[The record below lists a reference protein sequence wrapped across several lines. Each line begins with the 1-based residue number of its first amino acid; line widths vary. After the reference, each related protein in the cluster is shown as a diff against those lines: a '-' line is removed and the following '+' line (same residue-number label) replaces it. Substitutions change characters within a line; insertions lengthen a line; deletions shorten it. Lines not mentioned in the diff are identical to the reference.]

1 MTGQDIP
8 CVHLGGKFV
17 ALDAESEACQSVSR
31 KKQAEK
37 ILATVVMGMNLVN
50 TAAPLTALAAAEQ
63 KMSVVPQP
71 VRSEAEPLDYAVL
84 PQLADVVDKLV
95 FAKAY
100 ARIYDGNASVA
111 VMHDGDTQNNYSGQN
126 AIVSTMSGG
135 HQEIGGTGTVSTM
148 LGGSQSVKA
157 GGTGTV
163 SAMISGRQNI
173 EDNGTIGI
181 VITMS
186 DDGQQTI
193 NFGGTGT
200 VSTMNGGVQVLD
212 RGGTGTVDVM
222 NSGVQGIDKGT
233 GTVNTMNNGSQIVRA
248 GGNGIVGTMEGG
260 SQTISSGGNGTV
272 VTMTSGWQNI
282 DYGGTGT
289 INTMSGGQQTV
300 KSGGAGTISTMSSGM
315 QEISSGG
322 TGTVVTMTSG
332 EQNIYSGGSGTV
344 VTMNSGGQYITSGT
358 GTVSTMSGGYQDI
371 SSGTGTISTM
381 SDGEQN
387 IYSGG
392 AGTISTM
399 SGGLQGIISGGAGT
413 VSTMNGG
420 LQLVENGGSGIV
432 STLSGGTQ
440 MIVDQGSGTIGTM
453 SGGLQEI
460 SSGGMGTVSTLNG
473 GSQMISSGG
482 TGTVDIMS
490 GGMQEI
496 VSGTG
501 MISTMN
507 SGLQNIRAGGTGTV
521 STLSGGS
528 QSIDSGGTGT
538 VSIMLDG
545 PQNYQI
551 ISSGGTGTVDI
562 MSGGMQDISS
572 GGTGT
577 VNTMSGGGQRISS
590 GIGTVST
597 MSGGVQLI
605 ESGAAGTISAM
616 NGGVQYVQNGGTA
629 LDTVI
634 AGGTQLVS
642 VGAVISGATLSAG
655 VQQVY
660 DGANLNN
667 ITFAG
672 GTQAVMSGA
681 AVSGMQVANGV
692 QSIVSGG
699 SAADTVVSAGGSL
712 QLSSGGIVSDLTLT
726 SGSLELEN
734 IDGGSFT
741 VSGTLTA
748 NNATVDMTDSS
759 IKRGVPSA
767 AYETLTID
775 KLSGSGTTFVMDT
788 DLSGETNSDKITIT
802 DADTNATH
810 YVQIKD
816 LSKLNGIEVTGAH
829 QQLLITDNSGKL
841 TFEGKEFNA
850 GGLWDIDP
858 TLAKQ
863 GNDWYL
869 TKIAKT
875 ANNDTRVLLDA
886 ADNSY
891 ALWRNTNDSLRSR
904 LGALA
909 SGSEQSDGIWARTQ
923 AGRFSGDNYEGRYNL
938 YQLGFD
944 QAADAKSVYG
954 AAVDY
959 GDGTG
964 SYDNGSGKDK
974 LKSFSLYGVWTGD
987 NGAYTNVT
995 ARYGMV
1001 STDLESYGDYPDK
1014 AEYKQHAYSVSVEY
1028 GKRFELE
1035 KGFFIE
1041 PNAQFS
1047 LGRLGSIDYTTDRG
1061 ANGYIEGMNSAIG
1074 RIGFVMGQKIRNDSD
1089 IYLKA
1094 DLLHEFAGER
1104 NLQLTSDAGGT
1115 NDILTK
1121 HNDYGDT
1128 WFELGLGA
1136 NIKVSKAAS
1145 IYGEIE
1151 RGFGGDINKKWSVN
1165 GGVRFTF

>member
-1 MTGQDIP
+1 MKKHGMN
-8 CVHLGGKFV
+8 
-17 ALDAESEACQSVSR
+17 

-37 ILATVVMGMNLVN
+37 ILATAVMGMNLVN
-50 TAAPLTALAAAEQ
+50 TVAPLAALAAAEQ
-63 KMSVVPQP
+63 KLSVFPQP
-71 VRSEAEPLDYAVL
+71 VRSEAEPLDYAIL
-84 PQLADVVDKLV
+84 PQLADVVDNLV

-100 ARIYDGNASVA
+100 ARMYDGNASVA
-111 VMHDGDTQNNYSGQN
+111 VMYDDDTQNNYPGQN
-126 AIVSTMSGG
+126 AIVSTMLGG
-135 HQEIGGTGTVSTM
+135 NQEVGGTGTVSTM
-148 LGGSQSVKA
+148 SGGSQSVQA

-163 SAMISGRQNI
+163 STMISGRQNI
-173 EDNGTIGI
+173 EDNGTIGT

-186 DDGQQTI
+186 DGGRQFI
-193 NFGGTGT
+193 NFYGTGT
-200 VSTMNGGVQVLD
+200 VSTMNGGWQVID

-222 NSGVQGIDKGT
+222 NSGVQAVNKGT
-233 GTVNTMNNGSQIVRA
+233 GTVNTMNNGSQIVSA
-248 GGNGIVGTMEGG
+248 GGTGTISTMEGG
-260 SQTISSGGNGTV
+260 SQTIYSGGSGTV
-272 VTMTSGWQNI
+272 VTMNSGWQNI

-289 INTMSGGQQTV
+289 VSTMNSGQQTV
-300 KSGGAGTISTMSSGM
+300 KSGGAGTIDVMHDGL

-322 TGTVVTMTSG
+322 TGAVSIMNDG

-381 SDGEQN
+381 S
-387 IYSGG
+387 
-392 AGTISTM
+392 
-399 SGGLQGIISGGAGT
+399 GGLQGIAGGGAGT
-413 VSTMNGG
+413 VSTMSGG
-420 LQLVENGGSGIV
+420 AQLVEIGGSGIV

-440 MIVDQGSGTIGTM
+440 IIVEQGSGTIGTM
-453 SGGLQEI
+453 SGG
-460 SSGGMGTVSTLNG
+460 T
-473 GSQMISSGG
+473 QMISSGG
-482 TGTVDIMS
+482 TGTV
-490 GGMQEI
+490 
-496 VSGTG
+496 V
-501 MISTMN
+501 TMTR
-507 SGLQNIRAGGTGTV
+507 GEQNIYSDGTGTV
-521 STLSGGS
+521 STMSGGS
-528 QSIDSGGTGT
+528 Q
-538 VSIMLDG
+538 
-545 PQNYQI
+545 N
-551 ISSGGTGTVDI
+551 ISSGGTGTVSTV
-562 MSGGMQDISS
+562 SGGLQFIEN
-572 GGTGT
+572 GG
-577 VNTMSGGGQRISS
+577 
-590 GIGTVST
+590 
-597 MSGGVQLI
+597 
-605 ESGAAGTISAM
+605 GTISSLL
-616 NGGVQYVQNGGTA
+616 GGTQALNSGGTA

-660 DGANLNN
+660 DGTNLNN

-692 QSIVSGG
+692 QSIASGG
-699 SAADTVVSAGGSL
+699 SAADTIVSADGSL
-712 QLSSGGIVSDLTLT
+712 QINSGGIVSDLTLT
-726 SGSLELEN
+726 SGTLELASS
-734 IDGGSFT
+734 DGGSFT

-748 NNATVDMTDSS
+748 NNAMINMTDSS
-759 IKRGVPSA
+759 VTRAGTP
-767 AYETLTID
+767 AYETLNID

-788 DLSGETNSDKITIT
+788 DLAGATNSDKITIT
-802 DADTNATH
+802 DADTGTH

-816 LSKLNGIEVTGAH
+816 LSKLNGVEVTGAH
-829 QQLLITDNSGKL
+829 QQLLITDASGKL

-850 GGLWDIDP
+850 GGLWDVDP
-858 TLAKQ
+858 TLAQ
-863 GNDWYL
+863 GDSLGLSANDWYL
-869 TKIAKT
+869 TKLEKT
-875 ANNDTRVLLDA
+875 VNNDTRVLLDA

-959 GDGTG
+959 GDGNG

-1028 GKRFELE
+1028 GKRITLD
-1035 KGFFIE
+1035 KNWFIE
-1041 PNAQFS
+1041 PQAQFT

-1074 RIGFVMGQKIRNDSD
+1074 RIGFVMGQKITGDSD

-1104 NLQLTSDAGGT
+1104 DLRLTSDAGGT
-1115 NDILTK
+1115 NDMLTK

-1136 NIKVSKAAS
+1136 NIKVSKTAS

>member
-1 MTGQDIP
+1 MKNHKNLSKQELMTRQDIP
-8 CVHLGGKFV
+8 CVQLGGKFV
-17 ALDAESEACQSVSR
+17 SLDSKTEARQSVSR
-31 KKQAEK
+31 KKQAEQL
-37 ILATVVMGMNLVN
+37 LATVVMGMNLVN
-50 TAAPLTALAAAEQ
+50 TAAPLAVLATAEQ
-63 KMSVVPQP
+63 KLSAVPQP

-84 PQLADVVDKLV
+84 PQLADVVDRAI
-95 FAKAY
+95 FARTEA
-100 ARIYDGNASVA
+100 ADYDGNASVTDM
-111 VMHDGDTQNNYSGQN
+111 VDGDSQTITAGQSGT
-126 AIVSTMSGG
+126 VSTMSGG
-135 HQEIGGTGTVSTM
+135 EQQIKNGAMGTVSTMSGGTQMVDSGGTGTV
-148 LGGSQSVKA
+148 
-157 GGTGTV
+157 
-163 SAMISGRQNI
+163 
-173 EDNGTIGI
+173 
-181 VITMS
+181 ITMS
-186 DDGQQTI
+186 
-193 NFGGTGT
+193 
-200 VSTMNGGVQVLD
+200 
-212 RGGTGTVDVM
+212 
-222 NSGVQGIDKGT
+222 SGVQ
-233 GTVNTMNNGSQIVRA
+233 
-248 GGNGIVGTMEGG
+248 
-260 SQTISSGGNGTV
+260 TIYSGGNGTV
-272 VTMTSGWQNI
+272 VTMNSGWQEISGGTGTVSTLSGGRQNAYSGGNATVSTMMNGIQTVQEDAMGTVSTMSGGQQSISSGGTGIVSTMSGGEQSISVGGAGTVGVMLAGHQFVDVGGMGTVSIMSGGSQTIIEHGSGTVSTMSGGTQRIFESGMGTI
-282 DYGGTGT
+282 DIMSDGSQVMSGGTGT
-289 INTMSGGQQTV
+289 INTMNSGLQWLL
-300 KSGGAGTISTMSSGM
+300 
-315 QEISSGG
+315 SGG
-322 TGTVVTMTSG
+322 TGTIDVMHDG
-332 EQNIYSGGSGTV
+332 L
-344 VTMNSGGQYITSGT
+344 
-358 GTVSTMSGGYQDI
+358 QDI
-371 SSGTGTISTM
+371 RSGGTGTI
-381 SDGEQN
+381 D
-387 IYSGG
+387 
-392 AGTISTM
+392 
-399 SGGLQGIISGGAGT
+399 
-413 VSTMNGG
+413 TMNGG
-420 LQLVENGGSGIV
+420 RQYIA
-432 STLSGGTQ
+432 
-440 MIVDQGSGTIGTM
+440 
-453 SGGLQEI
+453 
-460 SSGGMGTVSTLNG
+460 
-473 GSQMISSGG
+473 SGG

-490 GGMQEI
+490 GGSQNI
-496 VSGTG
+496 VSGGAGTINT
-501 MISTMN
+501 MIDGYQSIS
-507 SGLQNIRAGGTGTV
+507 SGCTGTV
-521 STLSGGS
+521 SAMNGGWQTISSGGAGMVS
-528 QSIDSGGTGT
+528 TMDGGRQYIASGGTGT
-538 VSIMLDG
+538 
-545 PQNYQI
+545 
-551 ISSGGTGTVDI
+551 ISSLLGGIHDI
-562 MSGGMQDISS
+562 
-572 GGTGT
+572 
-577 VNTMSGGGQRISS
+577 
-590 GIGTVST
+590 
-597 MSGGVQLI
+597 
-605 ESGAAGTISAM
+605 
-616 NGGVQYVQNGGTA
+616 QNGGTA

-642 VGAVISGATLSAG
+642 GGAVISGATLSAG

-759 IKRGVPSA
+759 IKRVVPSV

-788 DLSGETNSDKITIT
+788 DLAGETNSDKITIT

-816 LSKLNGIEVTGAH
+816 LSKLNNIEVTGAH

-850 GGLWDIDP
+850 GGLWDVDP

-869 TKIAKT
+869 TKLEKT

-987 NGAYTNVT
+987 NGSYTNVT

-1028 GKRFELE
+1028 GKRFDMER
-1035 KGFFIE
+1035 GFFIE
-1041 PNAQFS
+1041 PNAQFT

-1074 RIGFVMGQKIRNDSD
+1074 RIGFVMGQKITGDSD

-1104 NLQLTSDAGGT
+1104 DLRLTSDAGGT
-1115 NDILTK
+1115 NDMLHK

-1136 NIKVSKAAS
+1136 NIKVSKTAS

>member
-1 MTGQDIP
+1 MTRQDIP
-8 CVHLGGKFV
+8 CVYLGGKFV
-17 ALDAESEACQSVSR
+17 SLDSKTEARQGGSR

-37 ILATVVMGMNLVN
+37 ILATAVMGMNLVN
-50 TAAPLTALAAAEQ
+50 TVAPLAVLAASEQ

-71 VRSEAEPLDYAVL
+71 VRSEAEPLDYAML
-84 PQLADVVDKLV
+84 PQLADVVDRAI
-95 FAKAY
+95 FARAY
-100 ARIYDGNASVA
+100 ATDYDGNASVA
-111 VMHDGDTQNNYSGQN
+111 DMAAGDKQTITAGQSGT
-126 AIVSTMSGG
+126 VSTMSGG
-135 HQEIGGTGTVSTM
+135 Q
-148 LGGSQSVKA
+148 QD
-157 GGTGTV
+157 
-163 SAMISGRQNI
+163 IS
-173 EDNGTIGI
+173 
-181 VITMS
+181 S
-186 DDGQQTI
+186 
-193 NFGGTGT
+193 GGTGT
-200 VSTMNGGVQVLD
+200 VSTMNNGGSQFVDDGGTGAVSTMSGGKQKMYAGTGTIGTMSGGSQAVYEGGTAIVDKMLAGEQSIEY
-212 RGGTGTVDVM
+212 GGTGTVSIM
-222 NSGVQGIDKGT
+222 SGGTQKVWMGGT
-233 GTVNTMNNGSQIVRA
+233 GTVITMSSGVQTIHSGGTGAITMMSDGWQEISGGTGTVSTLSGGRQNAYS
-248 GGNGIVGTMEGG
+248 GGNATVSTMMNGVQSVKEDAMGTVSTMSGG
-260 SQTISSGGNGTV
+260 VQSISSGGTGIVSTMSGGEQSVSSGGTGTV
-272 VTMTSGWQNI
+272 GVMLAGKQFVDVGGMGTVSIMSGGSQSIVEHGSGTISTMSGGGQTV
-282 DYGGTGT
+282 YSGGTGT
-289 INTMSGGQQTV
+289 INTMNSGLQWLL
-300 KSGGAGTISTMSSGM
+300 SSGTCTIDVMHDGM
-315 QEISSGG
+315 QDIRSGG
-322 TGTVVTMTSG
+322 TGT
-332 EQNIYSGGSGTV
+332 ID
-344 VTMNSGGQYITSGT
+344 TMN
-358 GTVSTMSGGYQDI
+358 
-371 SSGTGTISTM
+371 
-381 SDGEQN
+381 
-387 IYSGG
+387 
-392 AGTISTM
+392 A
-399 SGGLQGIISGGAGT
+399 
-413 VSTMNGG
+413 
-420 LQLVENGGSGIV
+420 
-432 STLSGGTQ
+432 
-440 MIVDQGSGTIGTM
+440 
-453 SGGLQEI
+453 
-460 SSGGMGTVSTLNG
+460 
-473 GSQMISSGG
+473 GSQFIASGG

-490 GGMQEI
+490 GGSQTI
-496 VSGTG
+496 V
-501 MISTMN
+501 
-507 SGLQNIRAGGTGTV
+507 
-521 STLSGGS
+521 
-528 QSIDSGGTGT
+528 
-538 VSIMLDG
+538 
-545 PQNYQI
+545 
-551 ISSGGTGTVDI
+551 
-562 MSGGMQDISS
+562 
-572 GGTGT
+572 
-577 VNTMSGGGQRISS
+577 
-590 GIGTVST
+590 
-597 MSGGVQLI
+597 
-605 ESGAAGTISAM
+605 SGAAGTINTMHDGMQAISSGCTGTVSAM
-616 NGGVQYVQNGGTA
+616 NGGTQAVNSGGTA

-660 DGANLNN
+660 DGTNLNN

-692 QSIVSGG
+692 QSVASGG
-699 SAADTVVSAGGSL
+699 SVADTVVGTDGSL
-712 QLSSGGIVSDLTLT
+712 QLSSGGIVSSLTLT

-734 IDGGSFT
+734 INGGNFT

-759 IKRGVPSA
+759 IKRVVPSVA
-767 AYETLTID
+767 HETLTID
-775 KLSGSGTTFVMDT
+775 KLSGSGTTFIMDT
-788 DLSGETNSDKITIT
+788 DLAGETNSDKITIT
-802 DADTNATH
+802 DADAGTH

-816 LSKLNGIEVTGAH
+816 LSKLNGVEVTGAH
-829 QQLLITDNSGKL
+829 QQLLITDASGKL

-850 GGLWDIDP
+850 GGLWDVDP
-858 TLAKQ
+858 TLAQ
-863 GNDWYL
+863 GDSLGLSANDWYL
-869 TKIAKT
+869 TKLEKT

-974 LKSFSLYGVWTGD
+974 LKSFSLYGVWTGA

-1028 GKRFELE
+1028 GKRIALD
-1035 KGFFIE
+1035 KNWFIE
-1041 PNAQFS
+1041 PNAQFT

-1074 RIGFVMGQKIRNDSD
+1074 RIGFVMGQKITGDSD

-1104 NLQLTSDAGGT
+1104 DLQLTSDAGGT
-1115 NDILTK
+1115 NDMLAK

-1136 NIKVSKAAS
+1136 NIKVSKTAS
-1145 IYGEIE
+1145 IYGELE

>member
-1 MTGQDIP
+1 MN
-8 CVHLGGKFV
+8 
-17 ALDAESEACQSVSR
+17 

-37 ILATVVMGMNLVN
+37 ILATAVMGMNLVN
-50 TAAPLTALAAAEQ
+50 TVAPLAALAAAEQ
-63 KMSVVPQP
+63 KLSVFPQP
-71 VRSEAEPLDYAVL
+71 VRSEAEPLDYAIL
-84 PQLADVVDKLV
+84 PQLADVVDNLV

-100 ARIYDGNASVA
+100 ARMYDGNASVA
-111 VMHDGDTQNNYSGQN
+111 VMYDDDTQNNYPGQN
-126 AIVSTMSGG
+126 AIVSTMLGG
-135 HQEIGGTGTVSTM
+135 NQEVGGTGTVSTM
-148 LGGSQSVKA
+148 SGGSQSVQA

-163 SAMISGRQNI
+163 STMISGRQDI
-173 EDNGTIGI
+173 SESGTIGT

-186 DDGQQTI
+186 DGGRQFI
-193 NFGGTGT
+193 NFYGTGT
-200 VSTMNGGVQVLD
+200 VSTMNGGWQVID

-222 NSGVQGIDKGT
+222 NSGVQAVNKGT
-233 GTVNTMNNGSQIVRA
+233 GTVNTMSGGIQDVR
-248 GGNGIVGTMEGG
+248 VGG
-260 SQTISSGGNGTV
+260 SGTINNMSGGTQTISSGGVG
-272 VTMTSGWQNI
+272 SALGI
-282 DYGGTGT
+282 L
-289 INTMSGGQQTV
+289 GGQQLIS
-300 KSGGAGTISTMSSGM
+300 SGGIGYVERLTSN
-315 QEISSGG
+315 QVISSGG
-322 TGTVVTMTSG
+322 TGIIETITAG
-332 EQNIYSGGSGTV
+332 ETWTLTAGQTGIANS
-344 VTMNSGGQYITSGT
+344 MSGGQ
-358 GTVSTMSGGYQDI
+358 QDI
-371 SSGTGTISTM
+371 S
-381 SDGEQN
+381 
-387 IYSGG
+387 
-392 AGTISTM
+392 
-399 SGGLQGIISGGAGT
+399 SGGAGT
-413 VSTMNGG
+413 VSTMSNGS
-420 LQLVENGGSGIV
+420 QTVYSGAN
-432 STLSGGTQ
+432 
-440 MIVDQGSGTIGTM
+440 
-453 SGGLQEI
+453 
-460 SSGGMGTVSTLNG
+460 GTVST
-473 GSQMISSGG
+473 MISGYQHIKSGG
-482 TGTVDIMS
+482 TGTVNTMS
-490 GGMQEI
+490 RFGNQIISNGGA
-496 VSGTG
+496 GL
-501 MISTMN
+501 ISTMN
-507 SGLQNIRAGGTGTV
+507 KGG
-521 STLSGGS
+521 
-528 QSIDSGGTGT
+528 Q
-538 VSIMLDG
+538 
-545 PQNYQI
+545 Y
-551 ISSGGTGTVDI
+551 
-562 MSGGMQDISS
+562 ISS

-577 VNTMSGGGQRISS
+577 VNTMVDGEQNITSGKGTINTMISGKQDIVSGTGTVDTMSGGEQYISGGTGTISTMNKGYQWLLSGTGTINVMSGGTQNIDSGCTGTIDTINSGKQDIYS
-590 GIGTVST
+590 GIGTIDV
-597 MSGGVQLI
+597 MFGGRQDI
-605 ESGAAGTISAM
+605 SDGGTGTIDIMNGGLQNTTIGCSATIYTMNGGTQQIWDGGTGTVSAM
-616 NGGVQYVQNGGTA
+616 NGGTQAVNSGGTA

-642 VGAVISGATLSAG
+642 GGAVISGATLSAG
-655 VQQVY
+655 IQQVY
-660 DGANLNN
+660 DGTNLNN

-692 QSIVSGG
+692 QSIASGG

-726 SGSLELEN
+726 SGTLALTKS
-734 IDGGSFT
+734 DGGSLNIN
-741 VSGTLTA
+741 GTLTA
-748 NNATVDMTDSS
+748 NDAVINMTDSS
-759 IKRGVPSA
+759 VNRGIHAP
-767 AYETLTID
+767 AYETLNID

-788 DLSGETNSDKITIT
+788 DLAGETNSDKITIT
-802 DADTNATH
+802 DADTATH

-816 LSKLNGIEVTGAH
+816 LSQLNGIEVTGAH

-841 TFEGKEFNA
+841 NFEGKEFNA
-850 GGLWDIDP
+850 GGLWDVDP

-974 LKSFSLYGVWTGD
+974 LKSFSLYGVWTGG

-1028 GKRFELE
+1028 GKRITLD
-1035 KGFFIE
+1035 KNWFIE
-1041 PNAQFS
+1041 PQAQFT
-1047 LGRLGSIDYTTDRG
+1047 LGRLGSISYTTDRG

-1074 RIGFVMGQKIRNDSD
+1074 RIGFVMGQKITGGSD

-1104 NLQLTSDAGGT
+1104 DLQLTSDAGGT
-1115 NDILTK
+1115 NDSLRK

-1136 NIKVSKAAS
+1136 NIKVSKTAS